1 MRPYSRLELRLLVDR
16 SHTALILDGS
26 LGHGCVALL
35 TLSGSQSGNFVV
47 AESRDPRRSH
57 LERIATLLPSDATR
71 AELSAIVIGVGP
83 GRYTGIRTASAAAAG
98 IAAALNLPIIAIPS
112 DRALYAAAKE
122 VGGETVVLPLGTREV
137 LVIREAG
144 SEIAAHADAP
154 ASTDLARVASRLPH
168 AFAKLASAPLSEA
181 LAAAARGEETQASE
195 IQLRYPSP
203 PRGADERGV

>member
-1 MRPYSRLELRLLVDR
+1 MDR

-35 TLSGSQSGNFVV
+35 ALSGPRSGDLMV
-47 AESRDPRRSH
+47 AEPGEPQRSH
-57 LERIATLLPSDATR
+57 LERITTLLPSEASR
-71 AELSAIVIGVGP
+71 AELSAIVVGVGP
-83 GRYTGIRTASAAAAG
+83 GSYTGIRAASAAAAG
-98 IAAALNLPIIAIPS
+98 VAAALNLPTIAIPS

-154 ASTDLARVASRLPH
+154 ASADLARVASRLPH
-168 AFAKLASAPLSEA
+168 AFANLASTALSEA
-181 LAAAARGEETQASE
+181 LAAAARGEAPQRSE

-203 PRGADERGV
+203 PRGVDGRGV

>member
-1 MRPYSRLELRLLVDR
+1 MDR

-35 TLSGSQSGNFVV
+35 ALSRPRSGDLVV
-47 AESRDPRRSH
+47 AESGEPQRSH
-57 LERIATLLPSDATR
+57 LERIATLLPSEASR
-71 AELSAIVIGVGP
+71 AELSAIVVGVGP
-83 GRYTGIRTASAAAAG
+83 GSYTGIRAASAAAAG
-98 IAAALNLPIIAIPS
+98 VAAALNLPIIAIPS

-144 SEIAAHADAP
+144 SEITAHADAP
-154 ASTDLARVASRLPH
+154 ASADLARVASRLPH
-168 AFAKLASAPLSEA
+168 AFANLASAALSEA
-181 LAAAARGEETQASE
+181 LAAAARGESPQRSE

-203 PRGADERGV
+203 PRGVDGRGV